1 MSVGSMLLSGV
12 LVAGG
17 LVLGTFTL
25 HGYLD
30 PTWTQKQLAAS
41 ATQSKPAAVVQ
52 AATEPFPSRSRFVA
66 SEPAADLRPALV
78 KANSRP
84 AATPSAVRQPDAKTA
99 ATKPSAK
106 TAIKKKVADKPKQP
120 PPAPPSQQASLQ
132 FPWNWKLFGN

>member
-1 MSVGSMLLSGV
+1 MSVGRMLLSGV

-30 PTWTQKQLAAS
+30 PSWTQKQLAAS
-41 ATQSKPAAVVQ
+41 AAVSKPAAVVQ
-52 AATEPFPSRSRFVA
+52 AIPEQFPSRSRFVA
-66 SEPAADLRPALV
+66 SEPAADVRPPTV
-78 KANSRP
+78 KASSRP
-84 AATPSAVRQPDAKTA
+84 AATPSAVRQPDTKTA
-99 ATKPSAK
+99 AAKPSAK

-120 PPAPPSQQASLQ
+120 PAPPAQQASLQ